1 MSFAREGIQT
11 EPAPIPDVYKL
22 SLRLEGRWSAFLQL
36 CEELVKIGYYR
47 ARGWI

>member
-1 MSFAREGIQT
+1 MCLPVKEFRRNL
-11 EPAPIPDVYKL
+11 PIPDVYKL